1 MEYTFTTDNFK
12 AEVLDSELP
21 VLVDFY
27 ADWCGPCKMMAPMVA
42 QLAEEY
48 DGELKVGK
56 LNVDENPEIA
66 QKYEVMSIPMFAFI
80 KGGELVDKAIGA
92 QSKAKL
98 EAVIEKVTA

>member
-1 MEYTFTTDNFK
+1 MKVELNNNFDEIISSNAK
-12 AEVLDSELP
+12 

-42 QLAEEY
+42 ELAGEY

-66 QKYEVMSIPMFAFI
+66 QKYSVMSIPMFAFI
-80 KGGELVDKAIGA
+80 KGGELVETIIGA
-92 QSKAKL
+92 QSRSKL
-98 EAVIEKVTA
+98 ESVIEKITA